1 MDNADLQ
8 KLRVA
13 PGKLVPKF
21 RPDVLQYSITV
32 ASSVAE
38 VKLTPLTS
46 DTGASCTVKVSLIQ
60 GRLGHAAIL
69 FLCPQGD
76 AAAGRTVKLIE
87 GRTAVVEVVVTAED
101 GKTCKNYVVSIRRL
115 SADDACLSSLDVSA
129 GTLRPCF
136 SPACTTITAY

>member
-1 MDNADLQ
+1 MSEWAYPLLWSLTMDNADLQ

-46 DTGASCTVKVSLIQ
+46 DTGASCAVKVSLLQIASGSHLFFPRFFLPS
-60 GRLGHAAIL
+60 GR
-69 FLCPQGD
+69 C
-76 AAAGRTVKLIE
+76 
-87 GRTAVVEVVVTAED
+87 
-101 GKTCKNYVVSIRRL
+101 S
-115 SADDACLSSLDVSA
+115 
-129 GTLRPCF
+129 
-136 SPACTTITAY
+136 

>member
-69 FLCPQGD
+69 FLCPQGQLR
-76 AAAGRTVKLIE
+76 AGL
-87 GRTAVVEVVVTAED
+87 
-101 GKTCKNYVVSIRRL
+101 YSYL
-115 SADDACLSSLDVSA
+115 QQ
-129 GTLRPCF
+129 
-136 SPACTTITAY
+136 